1 MFLLA
6 VAEVCC
12 VLMPVFEDVPRQHTV
27 IRVWEDMILPS
38 GAGNHRSSSSA
49 SH

>member
-12 VLMPVFEDVPRQHTV
+12 ALMPVFEEVPRQYTV

-38 GAGNHRSSSSA
+38 GAGNRRSSSA
-49 SH
+49 VSH